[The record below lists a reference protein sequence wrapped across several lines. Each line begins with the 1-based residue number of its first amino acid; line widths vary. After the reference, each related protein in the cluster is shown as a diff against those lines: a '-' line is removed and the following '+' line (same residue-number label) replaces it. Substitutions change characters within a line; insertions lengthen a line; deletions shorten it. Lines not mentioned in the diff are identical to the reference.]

1 MEDIVGIKFKDKI
14 RGEGALIT
22 WGRLFDRV
30 DSTELLE
37 VVKPHLSSFGVTELE
52 SIELCYSLM
61 EISHFPYFY
70 ECLIPFIQEPI
81 PNGIK
86 YKTWVK
92 KKQKALKDGHDISF
106 TAFMK
111 NYSDYLERKKL
122 GFPDIIK

>member
-1 MEDIVGIKFKDKI
+1 MEDIVGIKIKDKKN
-14 RGEGALIT
+14 GEGAFIT
-22 WGRLFDRV
+22 WGRLFHPV
-30 DSTELLE
+30 DDKELLE
-37 VVKPHLSSFGVTELE
+37 VVKKQFPRWGITELE

-81 PNGIK
+81 PKGLK
-86 YKTWVK
+86 YKNWVK